1 MRKSSRKSVRKAKR
15 KSSRKSVRK
24 GKRISSSKSVRKGKR
39 ISSSKSIKKDNI
51 NKIIHQVYG
60 IFDDGVPLEKIDVF
74 ATNVEKTKDFCIE
87 HDIKHIMWDLKKST
101 ELINTD
107 FPQYKKLWNDFS
119 VPIMRADFIRYC
131 ILYKYGGIYVDCDI
145 HPIENIDHLFLK
157 EYFFVR
163 WNDDK
168 KKLPY
173 NAILGGQK
181 GEPIYDE
188 IMKHCKESYY
198 EKKKQPIYKQWKGR
212 LVFQTTGHYMLQR
225 VIKKNK
231 VPLSNILDII
241 KIHAKSGKTVQGSN
255 PLFEDSNASTWFS
268 GKK

>member
-1 MRKSSRKSVRKAKR
+1 MRKSSRKSFRKQRKR
-15 KSSRKSVRK
+15 GGSSQ
-24 GKRISSSKSVRKGKR
+24 
-39 ISSSKSIKKDNI
+39 KKDNI
-51 NKIIHQVYG
+51 NKTVHQVYG
-60 IFDDGVPLEKIDVF
+60 IFDDGVPLKGIDVF
-74 ATNVEKTKDFCIE
+74 YQNVIKTKAFCKK
-87 HDIKHIMWDLKKST
+87 HNIKYKMWNLKLATK
-101 ELINTD
+101 LVNTH
-107 FPQYKKLWNDFS
+107 FKQYKKLWKDFS

-145 HPIENIDHLFLK
+145 HPIKKIDHLFDK

-168 KKLPY
+168 KNLPY

-181 GEPIYDE
+181 GAPIYDE

-255 PLFEDSNASTWFS
+255 PLFEDSNASMWFS
-268 GKK
+268 GNK